1 MLLSVLHCRRRPYF
15 PLLTVFRCFHI
26 PAQNNPLCLA
36 VSSPSLM
43 VLSKSQN
50 VISHGGYII
59 FLFFIFFLNSAHVH
73 RSTLALKA
81 FSGTDAHCRRR
92 NENILKYSD
101 MLKCTCTYSTYRTVI
116 TREDSYCTIYL
127 LGVSRDFS
135 PGSVERWHSLPVCLS
150 QI

>member
-15 PLLTVFRCFHI
+15 PLLTAFCCFHI

-59 FLFFIFFLNSAHVH
+59 YLFILLNCAHVH

-81 FSGTDAHCRRR
+81 FSDTDAHCRRW

-101 MLKCTCTYSTYRTVI
+101 VPKCTCTYSTYCTVI

-127 LGVSRDFS
+127 LGSSRDFS